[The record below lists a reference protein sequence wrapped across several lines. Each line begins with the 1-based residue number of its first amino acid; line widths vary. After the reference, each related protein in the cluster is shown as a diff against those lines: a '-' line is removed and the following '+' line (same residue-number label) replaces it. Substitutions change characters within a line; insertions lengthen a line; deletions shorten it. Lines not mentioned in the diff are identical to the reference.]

1 MRRLAGSAYSAL
13 FANYP
18 FEGSPCR
25 PKWVNPVNPF
35 AMTMFLTL
43 FQGLSPASRRHTFP
57 GTDVFVICFSV
68 VQPNSFRNIVQK
80 WVPEI
85 RQFTEDIPFILVGTQ
100 TDLREDDR
108 TIRSL
113 EQKGQRPITAREA
126 TLLCRR
132 LGGACYI
139 ESSPVMKKRMRR
151 VMNDA
156 FVSVFRP
163 KEEETTCTIL

>member
-1 MRRLAGSAYSAL
+1 MVDVGIRAQSIPISAL
-13 FANYP
+13 NVSF
-18 FEGSPCR
+18 C
-25 PKWVNPVNPF
+25 
-35 AMTMFLTL
+35 
-43 FQGLSPASRRHTFP
+43 FQGLSPESRRHTYP

-68 VQPNSFRNIVQK
+68 VQPDSFWNIVHK
-80 WVPEI
+80 WVPEV
-85 RQFTEDIPFILVGTQ
+85 RQFTGEDIPFILVGTQ

-108 TIRSL
+108 TIHNL
-113 EQKGQRPITAREA
+113 ELKGQRPITAREA

-151 VMNDA
+151 VINDA

-163 KEEETTCTIL
+163 KEEEMSCTIL